1 MVESQ
6 PFVCWFTWFWFD
18 VVGVGCVDFCFVAAA
33 LWLWWWPSF
42 LAFPAGFWWV
52 WLGSVGGVV
61 CELDSVFVFC
71 FYACFLFLS
80 IFLVGIACCFCGGF
94 SGLNVYM
101 FCSESLILAQ
111 DERWRRA

>member
-6 PFVCWFTWFWFD
+6 AFVCWFTWFWFD
-18 VVGVGCVDFCFVAAA
+18 VVGVGCADFSFVAAA

-42 LAFPAGFWWV
+42 LAFPAGFGGFGWDC
-52 WLGSVGGVV
+52 GGVV

-80 IFLVGIACCFCGGF
+80 IFLVGIAYCFLWWVFRAYCF
-94 SGLNVYM
+94 YSFV
-101 FCSESLILAQ
+101 
-111 DERWRRA
+111 RRV